1 MSRKTIVIPIIVL
14 SIALLA
20 ITALSGCGSEA
31 ATARKYMNQ
40 ADQAYA
46 DLTTK
51 RLELQRQQESILPAI
66 ISGDPAKI
74 KLDSSQLPG
83 IGKAL
88 ASLQDSARTVLADY
102 RKIGSLKDVAE
113 YKTYESMMV
122 ASLDMLIASIDT
134 GKALVTEFT
143 NLTNRLNSGAQVD
156 VSGEKGRIF
165 DVINRALDQGT
176 KAQEL
181 QKRAKEY
188 QAKHKLAG

>member
-1 MSRKTIVIPIIVL
+1 
-14 SIALLA
+14 
-20 ITALSGCGSEA
+20 
-31 ATARKYMNQ
+31 MNQ

-134 GKALVTEFT
+134 GKA
-143 NLTNRLNSGAQVD
+143 
-156 VSGEKGRIF
+156 
-165 DVINRALDQGT
+165 INKALDQGT